1 MRIDRR
7 VAIAGAFIVAA
18 AAMAWACGPF
28 FPTQLL
34 DDRSGT
40 LKATPANSFAWETA
54 HLVKPADA
62 LKANEISPWARQGAD
77 PAEPTPEERA
87 GLTPEQVAKVRAMRQ
102 ARDGDTA
109 YAAGEGLPAAVR
121 LYTTGAVIYRAADPW
136 CGPREPDPD
145 NYGEPA
151 PAPAPCDRDLSGD
164 LAKAASRF
172 HAILDLP
179 ANEGAIRSVW
189 AAYMLG
195 QIHAALAIASPS
207 DLDAARKAFALAR
220 QRAVAGDP
228 DPAGLA
234 VASYGE
240 EARLYLTAGG
250 CHWSDFYDK
259 AGCIPRMDPADVKRM
274 AGLYTEQAARGSQIG
289 VISLA
294 MISNWALRDPARARV
309 MAEDP
314 LMRRLMVSYALA
326 RLDDTIQVDP
336 DSGAGYTVEAQAK
349 GVSGV
354 TDAARGVPQVSA
366 DLRLVTLVQIIESQP
381 ATDGADRLAAL
392 SYRAGRYDLAA
403 RFAAAADTPMAEWV
417 KAKLALRAGDLKGA
431 AAAYA
436 RAAKAFPEAEGLE
449 PESARL
455 VKGEQGVLSL
465 AQGEYAEALLA
476 LFQAATVAKPA
487 TISVSYAEEPGYAE
501 DASYIAERVLTTD
514 ELKRFVDVNAA
525 ATPAPK
531 APPKDDEYWSN
542 PPAPL
547 GDRLRYL
554 LARRMVREGRHTEAL
569 AYFPEPAD
577 PRFADPAV
585 REHARQYG
593 EALDAAEGAWT
604 DVGRAQAL
612 YTAAAIAR
620 RNGMEIMGY
629 EQGPDWTDNNG
640 TFGWGSGRETPD
652 WSYPP
657 APPPP
662 TPQARAAKDLP
673 GPFVTDDE
681 RKRYAVSEARPLRRF
696 HYRYVAMEQAEQAA
710 GLLPARSQAFA
721 AVLCHA
727 AGWIGHGE
735 EQASDLKR
743 VYRRYLKEGAYV
755 PWAAQFGQ
763 ECPEPEFDRAR
774 WFTLWRAYAWSE
786 TRLRHRWYVPV
797 AGVILLAGLGAA
809 FINRRRNARGGE
821 PA

>member
-7 VAIAGAFIVAA
+7 FVVAGAFILAA
-18 AAMAWACGPF
+18 AATAWACGPY

-34 DDRSGT
+34 DDRAGT
-40 LKATPANSFAWETA
+40 LKATPTNSFAYEAA

-77 PAEPTPEERA
+77 PSELTPEESA
-87 GLTPEQVAKVRAMRQ
+87 GLTPDQVARVRAMRR
-102 ARDGDTA
+102 AVDGDAA

-121 LYTTGAVIYRAADPW
+121 LYTAGAVIYRKADPW
-136 CGPREPDPD
+136 CGPREPASDT
-145 NYGEPA
+145 YGEPA
-151 PAPAPCDRDLSGD
+151 PAPAPCGRDVSAD
-164 LAKAASRF
+164 LAQAAARF
-172 HAILDLP
+172 QAILDLP
-179 ANEGAIRSVW
+179 AGEGAIRSVW

-195 QIHAALAIASPS
+195 QVHAARAVASPAEME
-207 DLDAARKAFALAR
+207 AARKAFALAR
-220 QRAVAGDP
+220 QRAAAGDP

-250 CHWSDFYDK
+250 CHWPDFHDK
-259 AGCIPRMDPADVKRM
+259 AGCIPRMDPADVRRM
-274 AGLYTEQAARGSQIG
+274 AALYTEQAARGSDIG

-294 MISNWALRDPARARV
+294 MIANWALRDPVRARA
-309 MAEDP
+309 MADAP

-326 RLDDTIQVDP
+326 RLDDTIEVDP
-336 DSGAGYTVEAQAK
+336 DSEASYAVEERAT
-349 GVSGV
+349 GVSGI
-354 TDAARGVPQVSA
+354 TDAARGAPQVSA
-366 DLRLVTLVQIIESQP
+366 DPRIVALLQVVESGP
-381 ATDGADRLAAL
+381 EATEGADRLAAL

-403 RFAAAADTPMAEWV
+403 RFAAAADTPMADWV

-431 AAAYA
+431 AASYA
-436 RAAKAFPEAEGLE
+436 RAAKAFPQTGEGLQ

-455 VKGEQGVLSL
+455 IKGEQGVLSL
-465 AQGEYAEALLA
+465 AQGEYAEALLS
-476 LFQAATVAKPA
+476 LYQASRVAQPA
-487 TISVSYAEEPGYAE
+487 TISVMYSEEPGYAE

-514 ELKRFVDVNAA
+514 ELKRFVDVHVA

-554 LARRMVREGRHTEAL
+554 LARRMVREGRHEEAL
-569 AYFPEPAD
+569 AYFPEPGD
-577 PRFADPAV
+577 PRFGDADIRA
-585 REHARQYG
+585 HARQHG
-593 EALDAAEGAWT
+593 EALDAADSAWT
-604 DVGRAQAL
+604 DVGRAKAL

-620 RNGMEIMGY
+620 RNGMDIMGY
-629 EQGPDWTDNNG
+629 EQGPDWTDNGG
-640 TFGWGSGRETPD
+640 TFNWGSGRTVPD

-662 TPQARAAKDLP
+662 TPEARAAKDLA
-673 GPFVTDDE
+673 GAYVTDDE
-681 RKRYAVSEARPLRRF
+681 RRRYAASEARPYRRF

-721 AVLCHA
+721 AVLCNA

-735 EQASDLKR
+735 EQAPDLAR
-743 VYRRYLKEGAYV
+743 VYRRYVEQGAYV

-763 ECPEPEFDRAR
+763 QCPEPEFGRAR
-774 WFTLWRAYAWSE
+774 WFSPWRAYVWVDS
-786 TRLRHRWYVPV
+786 RVRRHWYVPL
-797 AGVILLAGLGAA
+797 AGAILVIGLGAA
-809 FINRRRNARGGE
+809 AIRRRRQRRAV
-821 PA
+821 